1 MNGASKTPRP
11 DDPFRARAQV
21 LNLEGGARQVLDQAR
36 TRLVVVGAVFALS
49 LTAVAVR
56 LGDLAFLTQPEPR
69 AALAAVQPFKAER
82 GDITDRNGMLL
93 ATSLATASLF
103 ADPAKVLDPQETA
116 KRLAQALPELSYGDV
131 LQKLESGGRFVWLR
145 RNLTPR
151 QQAAVHN
158 LGLPGLDFRRE
169 ERRIYPAGAVTSH
182 VVGFTDVDNHGLAG
196 IEQSFDKMLGKSE
209 PVRLSIDLRLQHM
222 LRREI
227 QQQIAEFNALG
238 GGGMIMDVR
247 TGELLAL
254 VSLPD
259 FDPQSPGTGDAANRF
274 NRMTLGVYE
283 MGSTFKVFNT
293 ALALE
298 SGRVRMDDW
307 VDATKPIK
315 VGRFTIDD
323 FRTERLR
330 RWMSVP
336 EVFTFS
342 SNIGSVREVQ
352 QVGPAAQQRFL
363 TSLGLTEKPTL
374 EIPEVGKPH
383 VPNPWREINMMT
395 IAFGHGLSTT
405 PVNNVTAFT
414 AIVNN
419 GVLKHAT
426 LIAQPDDAQN
436 PGVRVLSAAT
446 SENVRRLLRLN
457 AIIGS
462 GKNANVPGYLVGGKT
477 GTAEKAGGGKGYSK
491 SGNLSSFIA
500 TFPINEPRYVVF
512 VLIDE
517 PHGNKKSYGF
527 STGAWVSAP
536 AVGRV
541 IAQMGPLYGIA
552 PIDENEPS
560 LQRALYVNS
569 TPPGRRLGSETY
581 VDATLK
587 QPADDKKAPGKS
599 DTKATAKL
607 VAAPAPAGAALL
619 HKAKETRRAAD

>member
-1 MNGASKTPRP
+1 MDSAPKTPRP
-11 DDPFRARAQV
+11 DDAFRARAQV

-49 LTAVAVR
+49 LTAVAIR
-56 LGDLAFLTQPEPR
+56 LGDLAFVTQPEPR
-69 AALAAVQPFKAER
+69 APIAAVQPFKAER

-103 ADPAKVLDPQETA
+103 ADPAKVLDAKETA
-116 KRLAQALPELSYGDV
+116 KRLSQALPEVSYGEI
-131 LQKLESGGRFVWLR
+131 LQKLENGGRFAWLR

-169 ERRIYPAGAVTSH
+169 ERRIYPAASVTSH

-196 IEQSFDKMLGKSE
+196 IEQSFDRMLSKGE

-227 QQQIAEFNALG
+227 LQQIDEFNAIG
-238 GGGMIMDVR
+238 GGGAIMDVR
-247 TGELLAL
+247 TGELLAM

-259 FDPQSPGTGDAANRF
+259 FDPQSPGTSDAANRF

-307 VDATKPIK
+307 VDATKPIQ

-352 QVGPAAQQRFL
+352 QVGAAAQQRFL
-363 TSLGLTEKPTL
+363 GSLGLLEKPPL
-374 EIPEVGKPH
+374 ELPELGRPL

-395 IAFGHGLSTT
+395 IAFGHGLATT
-405 PVNNVTAFT
+405 AINNVTAF
-414 AIVNN
+414 ASIVN
-419 GVLKHAT
+419 GGFLKHAT
-426 LIAQPDDAQN
+426 LIARPDDAVDA
-436 PGVRVLSAAT
+436 PGVRVLSQQT

-457 AIIGS
+457 AVIGS

-477 GTAEKAGGGKGYSK
+477 GTAEKTGGGRGYAK
-491 SGNLSSFIA
+491 NANLSSFIA
-500 TFPINEPRYVVF
+500 AFPINDPRYVVF
-512 VLIDE
+512 VIIDE
-517 PHGNKKSYGF
+517 PHGTKKSYGF

-536 AVGRV
+536 AAGRV
-541 IAQMGPLYGIA
+541 IAQMGPLYGI
-552 PIDENEPS
+552 PPVDENDAN
-560 LQRALYVNS
+560 LQRALYVNA
-569 TPPGRRLGSETY
+569 TPPGRRLGTETY
-581 VDATLK
+581 TDAVVK
-587 QPADDKKAPGKS
+587 QPVPDPKKPGAKPP
-599 DTKATAKL
+599 AKL
-607 VAAPAPAGAALL
+607 VGAPAAAAPAPLL
-619 HKAKETRRAAD
+619 TKVKETR